1 MGFQLN
7 NSAAVAT
14 QSSNVRQFADGKT
27 KASGFLNIYIPVND
41 GRGGVAKRKLGTI
54 ALRADRPIEKAL
66 MDRLASD
73 PDAGIAAL
81 LNNLE
86 LNYQPW
92 NEETASNDL
101 AF

>member
-7 NSAAVAT
+7 GSAAVAT
-14 QSSNVRQFADGKT
+14 QASNVRQFADGKT

-41 GRGGVAKRKLGTI
+41 GRGGVSKRKLGTI
-54 ALRADRPIEKAL
+54 ALRADRPIEKAI
-66 MDRLASD
+66 MDRLAAD
-73 PDAGIAAL
+73 PEGGIGAL
-81 LNNLE
+81 LGALE
-86 LNYQPW
+86 INYQPW